1 MLAQALR
8 QVPSPPCNTIDV
20 VDPASAAFRALQGG
34 LQLDEPRPRPC
45 NPHVGAVIE
54 PVCAWAA
61 RHGLASAPRVAAT
74 LARARFDVL
83 AGYGHPGADYEG
95 FLLTTKWCTW
105 LFFQDDL
112 LCDRHGDAGGILG
125 PAALA
130 AAHRDLLAALAGE
143 APRPGD
149 ALASSIHDIGR
160 QIVRWRG
167 PAALDRF
174 VGTVRDYLWGN
185 EWEALNRIRGEVPSV
200 SAFSKMRPH
209 AGAAYT
215 AFEFWAIVEDFPGG
229 ARLDH
234 VAARELRLLANNCIS
249 WANDLYSL
257 RKEIDEGNP
266 NNVVLAIAREDGCD
280 LPAAM
285 RATVAL
291 YNREYRAFMQLV
303 ADLPT
308 LGLGRGELD
317 LRPYADRLHGWIL
330 GNIHWSRMTPRYRE
344 GLTMIARRDADAD
357 VRGSGAAAVP
367 CGRQSGLEAPRG

>member
-8 QVPSPPCNTIDV
+8 SVPSLPRTADATQDV
-20 VDPASAAFRALQGG
+20 VDPASAAFRAIEGCLE
-34 LQLDEPRPRPC
+34 LDERRPRRC
-45 NPHVGAVIE
+45 NPHTGAVIE

-61 RHGLASAPRVAAT
+61 SHGLATAPRVARA

-83 AGYGHPGADYEG
+83 AGFGHPDADDEG

-112 LCDRHGDAGGILG
+112 LCDRHGTAGGVLG
-125 PAALA
+125 PDALA
-130 AAHRDLLAALAGE
+130 AAHRDLIAALTGE
-143 APRPGD
+143 APRAGD
-149 ALASSIHDIGR
+149 GLASSIHDIGR

-174 VGTVRDYLWGN
+174 VGFVRDYLWGN

-215 AFEFWAIVEDFPGG
+215 AFAFWEIVEDFPAG

-234 VAARELRLLANNCIS
+234 VAAREMRLMANNCIS

-266 NNVVLAIAREDGCD
+266 NNLVLALAREGGCD
-280 LPAAM
+280 LAAAM
-285 RATVAL
+285 RQAVVL
-291 YNREYRAFMQLV
+291 YNQEYRAFLRLV
-303 ADLPT
+303 ADLPA

-344 GLTMIARRDADAD
+344 GLTMI
-357 VRGSGAAAVP
+357 G
-367 CGRQSGLEAPRG
+367 

>member
-1 MLAQALR
+1 MLAQSLHPR
-8 QVPSPPCNTIDV
+8 TCSPDV
-20 VDPASAAFRALQGG
+20 IDPASAAFRAIEGG
-34 LQLDEPRPRPC
+34 FLLDERHPHPC

-54 PVCAWAA
+54 PVCAWAVH
-61 RHGLASAPRVAAT
+61 HGLATAPRVERA

-83 AGYGHPGADYEG
+83 AGYGHPHADYDG

-112 LCDRHGDAGGILG
+112 LCDRCGTNGGIIG
-125 PAALA
+125 PEALA
-130 AAHRDLLAALAGE
+130 AAHSDLIAALRGE
-143 APRPGD
+143 TPTPGD
-149 ALASSIHDIGR
+149 GLASSIHDIGR

-167 PAALDRF
+167 QAALDRF

-185 EWEALNRIRGEVPSV
+185 EWEALNRVRGEVPSV

-215 AFEFWAIVEDFPGG
+215 AFAFWEIVEEFPAGD
-229 ARLDH
+229 RLDH

-266 NNVVLAIAREDGCD
+266 NNLILALAREGGDD
-280 LPAAM
+280 ITAAM
-285 RATVAL
+285 HAAVEL
-291 YNREYRAFMQLV
+291 YNHEYRAFLRLV
-303 ADLPT
+303 GDLPR
-308 LGLGRGELD
+308 LGLARGAMD

-330 GNIHWSRMTPRYRE
+330 GNIRWSRMTPRYRE
-344 GLTMIARRDADAD
+344 GLTML
-357 VRGSGAAAVP
+357 G
-367 CGRQSGLEAPRG
+367 